1 MHRMSAGSHQLPG
14 TQDTA
19 FWGNAEQPRGMLQ
32 VSAPR
37 EGSGMAPHTPRK
49 ERARR
54 SGRHVFLAPKTLAVF
69 TKSDTSAQLQSAK

>member
-19 FWGNAEQPRGMLQ
+19 FWGDAEPRGMLQ
-32 VSAPR
+32 VSAPQ
-37 EGSGMAPHTPRK
+37 EGSGMALHAPRK